1 MEQNERERER
11 EREQTHGWC
20 VAAYGSLGGG
30 FQWPLLVG
38 SAMGGSGD
46 GVHDHGFRV

>member
-11 EREQTHGWC
+11 EREQTHGLC
-20 VAAYGSLGGG
+20 VVTYGSLGGG